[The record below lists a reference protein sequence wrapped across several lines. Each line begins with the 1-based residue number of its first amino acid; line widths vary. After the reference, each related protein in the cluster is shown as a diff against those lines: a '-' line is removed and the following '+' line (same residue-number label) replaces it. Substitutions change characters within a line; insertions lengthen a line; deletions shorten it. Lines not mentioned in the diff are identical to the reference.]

1 MAGISSVGAVEY
13 LSTRLQPVTALARPD
28 AVQINAYRNP
38 LEITSTDSVRHT
50 LLLRDTV
57 DEISESLAIVQITDD
72 ELQTVGDYL
81 TKIQAKLNTLTKA
94 SSSEAENLKKEIK
107 DLEDAMS
114 AYLGQKV
121 LIEKIQYLR
130 ILQK

>member
-1 MAGISSVGAVEY
+1 MSGISSVGAVEY

-28 AVQINAYRNP
+28 AAQINTYQNP
-38 LEITSTDSVRHT
+38 IEITSTDSVRHT

-72 ELQTVGDYL
+72 ELRTVGDYL

-94 SSSEAENLKKEIK
+94 SSAEAENLKKEIK
-107 DLEDAMS
+107 ELEDAMS
-114 AYLGQKV
+114 
-121 LIEKIQYLR
+121 LI
-130 ILQK
+130 

>member
-1 MAGISSVGAVEY
+1 MSGISSVGAVEY
-13 LSTRLQPVTALARPD
+13 LSTRLQPATALARRD
-28 AVQINAYRNP
+28 AVQINPYRNP

-72 ELQTVGDYL
+72 ELRTVGDYL

-94 SSSEAENLKKEIK
+94 SSAEAEILKKEIK
-107 DLEDAMS
+107 ELEDAMS
-114 AYLGQKV
+114 ALS
-121 LIEKIQYLR
+121 LIHI
-130 ILQK
+130 